1 MFNKYEY
8 GRIGEQCWRDRLD
21 NGLRLIVVPKKEY
34 NRSLAFLAVHYG
46 GADRRFKKGGEWT
59 DTPAGVAH
67 FLEHKAFE
75 LEGGEDAMTV
85 MTRRGANVNA
95 FTSSEM
101 TAYHFDCVSDFY
113 ENLETLVGFVT
124 RPGFTKESVER
135 EKGIIAQEIKMSE
148 DDPDH
153 AVYYGLLKGLFKKH
167 PIREPVVGTVESIS
181 GITDELLRTCH
192 SAFYVPENM
201 TLVTVG
207 DLDPIS
213 VRKAAERLFPRGY
226 RMSPER
232 EKVRE
237 KLEPAKK
244 RVTAKMEV
252 AETIFLAG
260 AKTDSP
266 SGGADGVRAELVAA
280 LSLNTLLSEASP
292 LYSEL
297 YSEGLINETFS
308 YDFERSNGVS
318 FLSFGG
324 ETARPD
330 EVTERVLAEAK
341 RLADGGIDEKYFARR
356 KKAAMG
362 DELRALNSFDN
373 IAYNLALGAAG
384 GYDYFETAPMLKDV
398 TADEVKDFLK
408 TWLTGERL
416 SVSVVQR
423 KE

>member
-8 GRIGEQCWRDRLD
+8 GRIGEQCWRERLD

-213 VRKAAERLFPRGY
+213 VRKEAERLFPRCY

-308 YDFERSNGVS
+308 YDFERPNGVS

-384 GYDYFETAPMLKDV
+384 GYDYFETAPVLKDV
-398 TADEVKDFLK
+398 TADEVRDFLK

>member
-1 MFNKYEY
+1 
-8 GRIGEQCWRDRLD
+8 
-21 NGLRLIVVPKKEY
+21 
-34 NRSLAFLAVHYG
+34 
-46 GADRRFKKGGEWT
+46 
-59 DTPAGVAH
+59 
-67 FLEHKAFE
+67 
-75 LEGGEDAMTV
+75 
-85 MTRRGANVNA
+85 
-95 FTSSEM
+95 
-101 TAYHFDCVSDFY
+101 
-113 ENLETLVGFVT
+113 
-124 RPGFTKESVER
+124 
-135 EKGIIAQEIKMSE
+135 MSE

-213 VRKAAERLFPRGY
+213 VRKEAERFFPRGY

-308 YDFERSNGVS
+308 YDFER
-318 FLSFGG
+318 
-324 ETARPD
+324 
-330 EVTERVLAEAK
+330 
-341 RLADGGIDEKYFARR
+341 
-356 KKAAMG
+356 
-362 DELRALNSFDN
+362 
-373 IAYNLALGAAG
+373 
-384 GYDYFETAPMLKDV
+384 
-398 TADEVKDFLK
+398 
-408 TWLTGERL
+408 
-416 SVSVVQR
+416 
-423 KE
+423 

>member
-1 MFNKYEY
+1 
-8 GRIGEQCWRDRLD
+8 
-21 NGLRLIVVPKKEY
+21 
-34 NRSLAFLAVHYG
+34 
-46 GADRRFKKGGEWT
+46 
-59 DTPAGVAH
+59 
-67 FLEHKAFE
+67 
-75 LEGGEDAMTV
+75 
-85 MTRRGANVNA
+85 
-95 FTSSEM
+95 
-101 TAYHFDCVSDFY
+101 
-113 ENLETLVGFVT
+113 
-124 RPGFTKESVER
+124 
-135 EKGIIAQEIKMSE
+135 
-148 DDPDH
+148 
-153 AVYYGLLKGLFKKH
+153 
-167 PIREPVVGTVESIS
+167 
-181 GITDELLRTCH
+181 
-192 SAFYVPENM
+192 
-201 TLVTVG
+201 
-207 DLDPIS
+207 
-213 VRKAAERLFPRGY
+213 
-226 RMSPER
+226 
-232 EKVRE
+232 
-237 KLEPAKK
+237 
-244 RVTAKMEV
+244 MEV

-384 GYDYFETAPMLKDV
+384 GYDYFETAPVLKDV
-398 TADEVKDFLK
+398 TADEVRDFLK